1 MEKSVE
7 KIIKNVPIFSK
18 IKQIDKIDGGITN
31 QNYKITLDNNKK
43 YFVRI
48 CKEIPEHL
56 IKRKNEINASTAA
69 SEIGVSPKIIYS
81 NNELIVFDF
90 LKGKTLNEKDVGVN
104 IIEIINLL
112 KKVHLH
118 VPKKIR
124 GSPNMFWVFHII
136 RYYKYFLEKNNSN
149 YKKIL
154 KELILKSE
162 KIEKNSSP
170 FDIVYAHNDL
180 LAANFIKNSKKLFL
194 VDWEYAGYNTPLF
207 DLGGLSSNNNFSKKQ
222 EIIML
227 ENYFEKKVSNSLL
240 HKYYCLKAASL
251 LRETMWSMVAE
262 KISKIDFDYQNY
274 TKKNMENFNKAFKNL
289 RI

>member
-274 TKKNMENFNKAFKNL
+274 TKKNMENFNKAFKSL

>member
-31 QNYKITLDNNKK
+31 QNYKITLYNNKK

-180 LAANFIKNSKKLFL
+180 LAANFIKNSKGIK
-194 VDWEYAGYNTPLF
+194 
-207 DLGGLSSNNNFSKKQ
+207 
-222 EIIML
+222 
-227 ENYFEKKVSNSLL
+227 
-240 HKYYCLKAASL
+240 
-251 LRETMWSMVAE
+251 
-262 KISKIDFDYQNY
+262 
-274 TKKNMENFNKAFKNL
+274 
-289 RI
+289 